1 VDIEQEPEKDISA
14 HVPEPE
20 EEEERSNPSDSED
33 NLFTDEQIAAESER
47 YKKKTGA
54 KRRSNRSKRD
64 FKTRSEVVTRER
76 NVAAQSSNPSLALSS
91 ADRPQNMP
99 SLVPIKYFFKRI
111 LYCVVN
117 DIIVCFHHT
126 RSLSQMKRIE
136 RRCLRHILKCS

>member
-1 VDIEQEPEKDISA
+1 LVAPNEVDIEQEPEKDISA

-76 NVAAQSSNPSLALSS
+76 NVAAQSSSTSNASKPLGTNVYIILQTSTNQHNFKIITNTTLNRLP
-91 ADRPQNMP
+91 PQ
-99 SLVPIKYFFKRI
+99 IEWKI
-111 LYCVVN
+111 
-117 DIIVCFHHT
+117 CFIFEEKIT
-126 RSLSQMKRIE
+126 RAF
-136 RRCLRHILKCS
+136 